1 MGALLADGGTLTAP
15 AELPDLRPGETAAV
29 PLPFELPKDG
39 GEAWLT
45 LRVTTA
51 GDEAW
56 APRGTV
62 VCLPQV
68 RLRAAEPVRHT
79 PVTNRPVE
87 VDEDGLLV
95 HPLLAAAPTLSLW
108 RAPTDNDELG
118 GMAGRWRDWGLDALT
133 RKVVAVRRDPGRVA
147 VVADHLCPGGTVRH
161 EQVFTAVEGG
171 LLVEESAELP
181 EALDDVARVGSVFET
196 VAGLNLLEWFG
207 QGPWESY
214 PDRGAGAPVGHHGLP
229 VDELFTPYLRP
240 QESGGRHGVRRF
252 TLSAPDA
259 TGLAVRLDRPCQ
271 VSVTRHR
278 AADLASAAHHD
289 ELVPRAGCVVH
300 IDAAHRGLGT
310 ASCGPDTFASYLVAV
325 ASIAGAG
332 RCAFSEFLPSQS
344 PHGAPVCTS
353 HDHDLGEAPQ
363 AGAGRRSF
371 LRATALLGATAGAVA
386 ALPAVTAVAAPST
399 WRPDPHS
406 RRFTLAVMPDT
417 QYLFD
422 GPSIDKAP
430 VEASLRYLLEHGK
443 EENLVFLSHLGD
455 LTQNGAKEEF
465 AAIGEA
471 FRLLDRRGVGYSV
484 LAGNHDVKSS
494 TTDQRGA
501 TPYLD
506 AFGPRRFKGQRTFGG
521 ASPDGYNT
529 FHLFTAGGREWMVLA
544 LDWRLSPQGYAWA
557 KEVLAKHPKT
567 PVILTTHELVVE
579 DGSLS
584 EYGQQLWDQLVEDH
598 DQIFLTLNGH
608 YWPAARATRKNAAGH
623 DVQLHLTNYQN
634 RYFGGA
640 AMIRLYRFD
649 LDRNV
654 IDVETVSPWILGR
667 AKKGLNELERQEM
680 ELSGDAD
687 RFSVEIDFQ
696 QRFSGFAPVPARW
709 PGPPRSCWSRAR
721 WRTGASRSPSTART
735 ARPAPSATCPGGATT
750 SP

>member
-1 MGALLADGGTLTAP
+1 M
-15 AELPDLRPGETAAV
+15 
-29 PLPFELPKDG
+29 
-39 GEAWLT
+39 
-45 LRVTTA
+45 
-51 GDEAW
+51 
-56 APRGTV
+56 
-62 VCLPQV
+62 
-68 RLRAAEPVRHT
+68 
-79 PVTNRPVE
+79 
-87 VDEDGLLV
+87 
-95 HPLLAAAPTLSLW
+95 
-108 RAPTDNDELG
+108 
-118 GMAGRWRDWGLDALT
+118 
-133 RKVVAVRRDPGRVA
+133 
-147 VVADHLCPGGTVRH
+147 
-161 EQVFTAVEGG
+161 
-171 LLVEESAELP
+171 
-181 EALDDVARVGSVFET
+181 
-196 VAGLNLLEWFG
+196 
-207 QGPWESY
+207 
-214 PDRGAGAPVGHHGLP
+214 
-229 VDELFTPYLRP
+229 
-240 QESGGRHGVRRF
+240 
-252 TLSAPDA
+252 
-259 TGLAVRLDRPCQ
+259 
-271 VSVTRHR
+271 
-278 AADLASAAHHD
+278 
-289 ELVPRAGCVVH
+289 
-300 IDAAHRGLGT
+300 
-310 ASCGPDTFASYLVAV
+310 
-325 ASIAGAG
+325 
-332 RCAFSEFLPSQS
+332 
-344 PHGAPVCTS
+344 CTS

-371 LRATALLGATAGAVA
+371 LRATALLGATAAAVT
-386 ALPAVTAVAAPST
+386 ALPAVTAEAAPAS
-399 WRPDPHS
+399 WRPDSRS

-506 AFGPRRFKGQRTFGG
+506 AFGPRRFKGKPTFGG

-579 DGSLS
+579 DDSLS
-584 EYGQQLWDQLVEDH
+584 EYGQQLWDQLVEEH

-608 YWPAARATRKNAAGH
+608 YWPAARATRRNAAGH
-623 DVQLHLTNYQN
+623 DVHLHLTNYQN

-667 AKKGLNELERQEM
+667 AGKGLNELERQEM

-696 QRFSGFAPVPARW
+696 KRFSGFAPVA
-709 PGPPRSCWSRAR
+709 
-721 WRTGASRSPSTART
+721 
-735 ARPAPSATCPGGATT
+735 ARPARPTAKLLVPGTVAYWRFEKPVDGSVRDLSGHGNDLSLVTVGGGALGWSADHHPDQPGHGSLEFQGFKSPLKGAYLRTVDGAPLNKATFEDGYTIEAFYRLPADWDPDHHAWSGLVSRTGTGGAAGKTADDPDEPLATLSLSNDREPQWAMRPLNQQGIATNWGQETPLETWWHLAVVNDGKHSTLYVEGCPVVRNPRAT
-750 SP
+750 SIGITSVGLPWLLGGYEYGGKIDQILHGRLGDVRIVERALPVTSFMTH